1 MLLKPR
7 THLGSAG
14 SRRRSGEPASWPGS
28 GDPTWGRSHRSHT
41 VPAQGVALKG
51 CHVPRCCSSAAPTP
65 ARPVGSSRMLQP
77 FWGEPRGP
85 GCGHTTPPRHSKPGW
100 SSEPGA
106 ADRGDATA
114 LGLRAQGKA
123 APPWPPTGAAPCI
136 TPGPPSSHS
145 TWGRSTATSRCP
157 PVPGAAVEA
166 GLLHGIDG
174 VAQELVRVLLAA
186 EAEMPGDLCRDTAVS
201 PRPPAATSTPPA
213 RPRQARAGCRGSP
226 TWCWGTRS
234 AP

>member
-28 GDPTWGRSHRSHT
+28 GDPTWGRSHGSHT
-41 VPAQGVALKG
+41 VPAQGTPLKG
-51 CHVPRCCSSAAPTP
+51 HHVPRCCSSG
-65 ARPVGSSRMLQP
+65 R
-77 FWGEPRGP
+77 
-85 GCGHTTPPRHSKPGW
+85 
-100 SSEPGA
+100 SEPGA

-213 RPRQARAGCRGSP
+213 RPRQAHAGCRGSP
-226 TWCWGTRS
+226 TWCRGTRS